1 MLLLTDELG
10 NTCYYGVTEYINL
23 DYNTLVAGG
32 ALFEN
37 VLFNAGFM
45 FTDIIELILN
55 NPSTVTDY
63 SYFVGYRTGDFFI
76 RFFYKDT
83 TVI

>member
-10 NTCYYGVTEYINL
+10 NTCYYGIDTYVNL

-32 ALFEN
+32 LLFEN

-45 FTDIIELILN
+45 FTDVIELILN
-55 NPSTVTDY
+55 SPSTVTDY
-63 SYFVGYRTGDFFI
+63 PYFVGYRTGDFFI
-76 RFFYKDT
+76 RFLYKDT